1 MFGNVSKKM
10 VTLGLVATMAAGMMA
25 GCGKADNANQ
35 GGTTGNATT
44 PAPATD
50 DLSGKVTAAGST
62 ALMPLVKAA
71 QEEFQAK
78 HANVEVTVSGGGS
91 GTGLKQVAEGAIDI
105 GNSDV
110 SAGTEYAS
118 AGLVDHVVA
127 IAPFL
132 LITNKDVGIDN
143 LTKEQAGK
151 VLTGEVKNWKEVG
164 GKDEAI
170 KIVGRAEGSGS
181 RKYIKS
187 ALIPAGKDFPK
198 DAISQDSSGSL
209 RTAVEQTPGAIG
221 YVDAAYASDSVKV
234 LKFDGVEYSQDN
246 VASKKYTLFSEEHM
260 FTKGEP
266 NKQVKAFLDYMMSDE
281 FQNSKVEEM
290 KFMPVSKMK
299 K

>member
-10 VTLGLVATMAAGMMA
+10 VTLGLVATVAAGVMA
-25 GCGKADNANQ
+25 GCGKADNAQQ
-35 GGTTGNATT
+35 GATGDTTK
-44 PAPATD
+44 PAQSD

-71 QEEFQAK
+71 AEEFQAQ
-78 HANVEVTVSGGGS
+78 HENVEVSVSGGGS
-91 GTGLKQVAEGAIDI
+91 GTGLKQVAEGSIDI

-110 SAGTEYAS
+110 PAGTEYAS

-132 LITNKDVGIDN
+132 LITNKNVGIDN

-151 VLTGEVKNWKEVG
+151 VLSGEVKNWKEVG

-187 ALIPAGKDFPK
+187 ALIPEGKDFPK

-221 YVDAAYASDSVKV
+221 YVDAAYANQNVKV
-234 LKFDGVEYSQDN
+234 LKLDGVEYTQEN
-246 VASKKYTLFSEEHM
+246 VAAKKYTLFSEEHM

-266 NKQVKAFLDYMMSDE
+266 NKQVKAFLNYMMSDD
-281 FQNSKVEEM
+281 FQSKKVEEI

>member
-10 VTLGLVATMAAGMMA
+10 VTLGLAATMAAGVMA
-25 GCGKADNANQ
+25 GCGKADDAQQGATGDANK
-35 GGTTGNATT
+35 
-44 PAPATD
+44 PAQSD
-50 DLSGKVTAAGST
+50 DLSGKITAAGST

-71 QEEFQAK
+71 AEEFQAQHK
-78 HANVEVTVSGGGS
+78 NVEVSVSGGGS

-110 SAGTEYAS
+110 PAGAEYAN

-132 LITNKDVGIDN
+132 LITNKDVTIDN

-151 VLTGEVKNWKEVG
+151 ILSGEIKNWKEVG
-164 GKDEAI
+164 GNDQPI
-170 KIVGRAEGSGS
+170 KIIGRAEGSGS

-187 ALIPAGKDFPK
+187 ALIPEGKDFPK
-198 DAISQDSSGSL
+198 DAINQDSSGSL
-209 RTAVEQTPGAIG
+209 RTAVEQTPGSIG
-221 YVDAAYASDSVKV
+221 YVDAAYANQNVKV
-234 LKFDGVEYSQDN
+234 LKLDGVEYTQEN

-260 FTKGEP
+260 YTKGEP
-266 NKQVKAFLDYMMSDE
+266 NKQTKAFLDYMLSDE
-281 FQNSKVEEM
+281 FQNKHVEEM
-290 KFMPVSKMK
+290 KFMPVNKMK